1 MNIIINSLLALLC
14 IIAGGAFL
22 GYFATYL
29 LLSVESNAEKAGQ
42 YFIWK

>member
-22 GYFATYL
+22 GSIGTYL
-29 LLSVESNAEKAGQ
+29 LKRVYNNNKKDIF
-42 YFIWK
+42 YD